1 VRVLSPNYR
10 GTRCSAECKG
20 SKLARPAGRIL
31 GAPGV
36 TRCNRQS
43 NGYPASRTYDA
54 IRPAEAKQVALRSA
68 RVPFGATRAQA
79 ASARQGFTML

>member
-1 VRVLSPNYR
+1 M
-10 GTRCSAECKG
+10 
-20 SKLARPAGRIL
+20 LARPAGRIL
-31 GAPGV
+31 GAPGA